1 MRIVVCL
8 VDLTVWPSNSAFMQ
22 NALSTL
28 SSILAM
34 SSNHFAWVQCPL
46 IQSQTSLPALVKHQ
60 HMLDNLLLKN
70 GLEFSPNIQLLFRKP
85 DSTSRDGRQLA
96 QRVLGVTH
104 SNFENGC
111 IHRQSNAIS
120 AGYVGPLPL
129 VKLTDMLGF
138 DEVAKPG
145 PSPRT
150 EQQLF

>member
-8 VDLTVWPSNSAFMQ
+8 VDLTVWPSNSMFLQ
-22 NALSTL
+22 NAITVL

-46 IQSQTSLPALVKHQ
+46 IQSQTSLPALIKHQ

-70 GLEFSPNIQLLFRKP
+70 SLEFSLNIQLLFRKP
-85 DSTSRDGRQLA
+85 DSTSRDSRQLS
-96 QRVLGVTH
+96 QRVLCVTH
-104 SNFENGC
+104 TNFENG
-111 IHRQSNAIS
+111 IHRQSTAIS
-120 AGYVGPLPL
+120 GGYVGPLPL
-129 VKLTDMLGF
+129 VKLADMLGF

-145 PSPRT
+145 PSLRT